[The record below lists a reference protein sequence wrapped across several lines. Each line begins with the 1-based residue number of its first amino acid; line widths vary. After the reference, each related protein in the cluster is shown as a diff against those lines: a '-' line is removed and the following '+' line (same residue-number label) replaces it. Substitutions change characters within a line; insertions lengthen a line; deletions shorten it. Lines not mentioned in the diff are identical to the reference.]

1 MQIKWVSSI
10 RKRKVDQIS
19 IDLYVNCQCFV
30 VNAKASDQK

>member
-19 IDLYVNCQCFV
+19 IDLYVNCLCFAV
-30 VNAKASDQK
+30 IAKASDQK